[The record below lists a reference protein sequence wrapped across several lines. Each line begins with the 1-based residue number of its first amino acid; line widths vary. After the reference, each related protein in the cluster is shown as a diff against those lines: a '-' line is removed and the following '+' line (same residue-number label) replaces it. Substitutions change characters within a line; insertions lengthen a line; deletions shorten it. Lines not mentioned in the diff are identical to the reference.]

1 MPEARHA
8 RAIISASAVIAC
20 IRRRMAAYV
29 SKQRA
34 RAYAGDERGRWHAAA
49 CVSEQRWTRERASP
63 AGVCVCVCVCVCRS
77 AACVCVCV
85 CVCSCVCVCVPAGSS
100 CVCVCVRERERERD
114 RESMCVYLRVR
125 VEEELHSMPGQ
136 EQHIAAPLL
145 LTLSPLSLSLL
156 LLSAR
161 TLGINEAATQRH
173 SEGAGEE
180 ETSLAKRVA
189 CPQHTSAY
197 VSIRPHTSAYVSRAY
212 VSIRQHTYARL
223 AAAPQSASTLPTH
236 PPPPA
241 APYAL
246 CARSMS
252 AR

>member
-1 MPEARHA
+1 
-8 RAIISASAVIAC
+8 
-20 IRRRMAAYV
+20 
-29 SKQRA
+29 
-34 RAYAGDERGRWHAAA
+34 
-49 CVSEQRWTRERASP
+49 
-63 AGVCVCVCVCVCRS
+63 
-77 AACVCVCV
+77 
-85 CVCSCVCVCVPAGSS
+85 
-100 CVCVCVRERERERD
+100 
-114 RESMCVYLRVR
+114 
-125 VEEELHSMPGQ
+125 MPGQ
-136 EQHIAAPLL
+136 QQHIAAPLL

-197 VSIRPHTSAYVSRAY
+197 VSM
-212 VSIRQHTYARL
+212 RQHAYARL
-223 AAAPQSASTLPTH
+223 AAAPLSVSTLPTH
-236 PPPPA
+236 PPAPA

-246 CARSMS
+246 CVRSIS